1 MRPILILTV
10 LGVLGLVLG
19 AGVLAQP
26 ESNSDRALPD
36 GPIVSTAIDAAPK
49 DLPERVVIEGA
60 NPLTAVALL
69 DDPLRDLDP
78 ADLDDEVIELATLP
92 GRQSHTQN
100 AYVAGSAS
108 SDLDLEEGVELYM
121 FDDLLLPDYMPPAV
135 LDEDEERG
143 ATDGFPEEVL
153 ALDGERIAL
162 EGYMQPLSFNGNKVA
177 SFVLSPY
184 PPGCCFGGMPGLDE
198 WVEVEVAG
206 DGVDY
211 FAYRVIRVTGELEV
225 GEELDDWGY
234 VASLY
239 RMNSDK
245 VEKLW

>member
-1 MRPILILTV
+1 MNADETEILERSNYISFATRKRSGDWVNTPVWFAPHEGNYYLFSAGEAGKVKRLRNFSEARIATCTVNGTLT
-10 LGVLGLVLG
+10 G
-19 AGVLAQP
+19 
-26 ESNSDRALPD
+26 DW
-36 GPIVSTAIDAAPK
+36 
-49 DLPERVVIEGA
+49 
-60 NPLTAVALL
+60 
-69 DDPLRDLDP
+69 
-78 ADLDDEVIELATLP
+78 
-92 GRQSHTQN
+92 
-100 AYVAGSAS
+100 
-108 SDLDLEEGVELYM
+108 
-121 FDDLLLPDYMPPAV
+121 F
-135 LDEDEERG
+135 
-143 ATDGFPEEVL
+143 DGFPEEVL

-162 EGYMQPLSFNGNKVA
+162 EGYKQPLSFNGNKVA